1 MTLGGG
7 CEIVLHSARAQ
18 ASAET
23 YMGLVE
29 VGVGLIP
36 GAGGCKEML
45 LRTGDA
51 KKAFELIAYARV
63 SSSGE
68 EARQWGLLRP
78 QDAISMN
85 PERLVADAKAAALA
99 LAPSW
104 SPGAPRQDIKVEGEA
119 GYALLKTGV
128 YLAREGDYI
137 TDYDTVVGEKLAY
150 VLSGGR
156 LTGEQTDY
164 YRAENVRTNLYNA
177 FTYLARAFSGLE
189 QEMRRGN
196 VMPYAMSNA
205 RRTLSLMEREFSRW
219 SVPDNLAYLD
229 GKYVQARDATVY
241 LIEKVDVGS
250 YARRPFSSLESLFR
264 FNYDRNRGTDPWK
277 FRVQVPDELLQKMR
291 VGAPIELTFEGQM
304 VMLAGGGR
312 NRAVY
317 RIEDGRKR
325 VIARP
330 DLLNRYGGWARVFE
344 VPREVIDRYPDGTPI
359 DR

>member
-1 MTLGGG
+1 MRRSVRLALVTIVLVCAGVGFTESGAKAADGASPQAGGG
-7 CEIVLHSARAQ
+7 QRGRIAAIARDLEQQ
-18 ASAET
+18 ASAIARDSFDHFRGWNGTISDQEQAILFT
-23 YMGLVE
+23 SE
-29 VGVGLIP
+29 
-36 GAGGCKEML
+36 
-45 LRTGDA
+45 
-51 KKAFELIAYARV
+51 AFAA
-63 SSSGE
+63 SC
-68 EARQWGLLRP
+68 
-78 QDAISMN
+78 
-85 PERLVADAKAAALA
+85 RLFL
-99 LAPSW
+99 
-104 SPGAPRQDIKVEGEA
+104 
-119 GYALLKTGV
+119 
-128 YLAREGDYI
+128 
-137 TDYDTVVGEKLAY
+137 
-150 VLSGGR
+150 R
-156 LTGEQTDY
+156 LTGEQADY

-196 VMPYAMSNA
+196 VMPYAMSDA

-219 SVPDNLAYLD
+219 AVPDNLAYLD

-264 FNYDRNRGTDPWK
+264 FNYDRNRGSDPWK

-312 NRAVY
+312 NRGVY

-344 VPREVIDRYPDGTPI
+344 VPREVIDRYPDGTP
-359 DR
+359 